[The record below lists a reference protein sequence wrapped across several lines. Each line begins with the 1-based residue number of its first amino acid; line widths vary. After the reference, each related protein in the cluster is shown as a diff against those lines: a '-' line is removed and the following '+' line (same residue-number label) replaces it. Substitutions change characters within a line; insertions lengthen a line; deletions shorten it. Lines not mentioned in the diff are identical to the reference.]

1 MIPFDFVVKGPPVS
15 QQTKKRARLQAWK
28 QRVRQAAQIYWPAGD
43 PPSAD
48 ELTIIVTNFYEDAA
62 PDVDNIVKPIQ
73 DALIGVVYNDDSQI
87 TDCMTKKRKITGSF
101 KVKGLSRAMADGF
114 VMDADF
120 IHVKVILSTNF
131 EEI

>member
-1 MIPFDFVVKGPPVS
+1 MIPFDFVVQGPPVS
-15 QQTKKRARLQAWK
+15 QQTKNRQRLQAWK
-28 QRVRQAAQIYWPAGD
+28 QRVRQAALAYWPAGD

-48 ELTIIVTNFYEDAA
+48 QLTIVVTNFYENAA

-73 DALIGVVYNDDSQI
+73 DALIGVVYNDDDQL
-87 TDCMTKKRKITGSF
+87 TDSITKKRNITGSF

-114 VMDADF
+114 MMNADF
-120 IHVKVILSTNF
+120 VHVKVVLSGNF